1 MTSPILAP
9 GTGYARSPV
18 ILSVPTGP
26 ILAEVTEAIGLDP
39 VLSIRFG
46 DVLVLVL
53 PAELAEDLIDS
64 TLDALADRSAPVTV
78 PRGR

>member
-1 MTSPILAP
+1 MTSPA
-9 GTGYARSPV
+9 

-26 ILAEVTEAIGLDP
+26 ILAEITVPDIDLDP
-39 VLSIRFG
+39 VLSVRFG